1 MTLSRQELVDAYWPM
16 YSEVIL
22 MALLD
27 RIDHTIKIPEGVSAT
42 LVDGMATVSGP
53 NGSISR
59 EFISGRVSLF
69 REGDALIVR
78 VDIPRRK
85 EKALA
90 GAWAAHLRNMVVGVT
105 DGFTYHLKAL
115 YSHFPMTLAVKG
127 NIFVVNNYFGE
138 KVPRNAAL
146 PWASEVKVE
155 VKNKIEITVSGPDKE
170 KVGQTAAN
178 IERCTTVKKRD
189 RRVFQDG
196 IYLVK
201 KE

>member
-1 MTLSRQELVDAYWPM
+1 MTLRRRELVVAYWPM

-27 RIDHTIKIPEGVSAT
+27 RIEHTITIPEGVSAT
-42 LVDGMATVSGP
+42 LNDGMATVSGP

-69 REGDALIVR
+69 QEGDTLIVR

-90 GAWAAHLRNMVVGVT
+90 GSWAAHLRNMVVGVT

-127 NIFVVNNYFGE
+127 NVFVVNNYFGE